1 MTLLTMKFGVLGG
14 ACLLV
19 SALAPTVAWAQ
30 DSSATIPET
39 TVEDIVVLG
48 MPLREQVE
56 TFVDDVTAPATGWG
70 PARWDERS
78 GICVG
83 VVNLRPDA
91 AQAMADRVSEVAL
104 DLGLTVGEPG
114 CSPNILVIA
123 TDDAPALAT
132 ALVQQ
137 SPNAFRP
144 RYSGAARRPSAL
156 RAFQSSDSP
165 VRWWHVSMPI
175 IRETGQP
182 AVRLPGGDAPW
193 IPSWGS
199 RLTSPITSK
208 LLRAYVIIDIDQ
220 AEGLSFSQLADYVA
234 MVAFAQIDPDADVSG
249 FPTILN
255 VFDNPTIAFGMTDWD
270 EAYLGSLYGAEM
282 NQRNPNAQ
290 SGAVAALMFR
300 DRQRVAGD
308 DEVELEDADAE

>member
-165 VRWWHVSMPI
+165 VRWWHV
-175 IRETGQP
+175 RETGQP

>member
-1 MTLLTMKFGVLGG
+1 MAIRTLVLSVVLGLG
-14 ACLLV
+14 LM
-19 SALAPTVAWAQ
+19 PDVAIAQ
-30 DSSATIPET
+30 QTRTET
-39 TVEDIVVLG
+39 ETAVEDIVVLG

-83 VVNLRPDA
+83 VVNLRRDA

-104 DLGLTVGEPG
+104 TLNLTVGEPG
-114 CSPNILVIA
+114 CSPNVLIIA

-132 ALVQQ
+132 AMVER

-156 RAFQSSDSP
+156 RAFETSDRA
-165 VRWWHVSMPI
+165 VRWWHVSMPV
-175 IRETGQP
+175 IRDTGRP
-182 AVRLPGGDAPW
+182 AVRVPGMDPPV
-193 IPSWGS
+193 ISSWGS
-199 RLTSPITSK
+199 RLTTPITSR

-220 AEGLSFSQLADYVA
+220 AEGLSFTQLTDYVA
-234 MVAFAQIDPDADVSG
+234 MVTFAQIDPDAEVSG

-255 VFDNPTIAFGMTDWD
+255 VFENSTVASGLTDWD
-270 EAYLGSLYGAEM
+270 QDYLDALYGSEM
-282 NQRNPNAQ
+282 NQRHPNAQ
-290 SGAVAALMFR
+290 SGAVASMMFR
-300 DRQRVAGD
+300 ERRQAGREAHTD
-308 DEVELEDADAE
+308 TLEAE

>member
-1 MTLLTMKFGVLGG
+1 M
-14 ACLLV
+14 
-19 SALAPTVAWAQ
+19 
-30 DSSATIPET
+30 
-39 TVEDIVVLG
+39 VLG

>member
-1 MTLLTMKFGVLGG
+1 MTLLAMKFGVLGG

-30 DSSATIPET
+30 DSSATMPET

-144 RYSGAARRPSAL
+144 ATAPNDGGTS
-156 RAFQSSDSP
+156 
-165 VRWWHVSMPI
+165 VC
-175 IRETGQP
+175 
-182 AVRLPGGDAPW
+182 RL
-193 IPSWGS
+193 
-199 RLTSPITSK
+199 
-208 LLRAYVIIDIDQ
+208 
-220 AEGLSFSQLADYVA
+220 
-234 MVAFAQIDPDADVSG
+234 
-249 FPTILN
+249 
-255 VFDNPTIAFGMTDWD
+255 
-270 EAYLGSLYGAEM
+270 
-282 NQRNPNAQ
+282 
-290 SGAVAALMFR
+290 
-300 DRQRVAGD
+300 
-308 DEVELEDADAE
+308 

>member
-1 MTLLTMKFGVLGG
+1 M
-14 ACLLV
+14 
-19 SALAPTVAWAQ
+19 
-30 DSSATIPET
+30 
-39 TVEDIVVLG
+39 VLG

-56 TFVDDVTAPATGWG
+56 TFADDVTAPATGWG

>member
-1 MTLLTMKFGVLGG
+1 
-14 ACLLV
+14 
-19 SALAPTVAWAQ
+19 
-30 DSSATIPET
+30 
-39 TVEDIVVLG
+39 VVLG

-123 TDDAPALAT
+123 TADAPALAT

-182 AVRLPGGDAPW
+182 AVRLSGGDAPW

>member
-1 MTLLTMKFGVLGG
+1 
-14 ACLLV
+14 
-19 SALAPTVAWAQ
+19 
-30 DSSATIPET
+30 
-39 TVEDIVVLG
+39 VVLG

>member
-1 MTLLTMKFGVLGG
+1 MRVLSTGLTL
-14 ACLLV
+14 AILV
-19 SALAPTVAWAQ
+19 GLAPDIVHAQ
-30 DSSATIPET
+30 EAPET

-70 PARWDERS
+70 PARWDQRG

-83 VVNLRPDA
+83 VVNLRGDV
-91 AQAMADRVSEVAL
+91 AQAMADRISDVAL
-104 DLGLTVGEPG
+104 GLNLTVGEPG
-114 CSPNILVIA
+114 CTPNVLVIA
-123 TDDAPALAT
+123 TDDASALAR
-132 ALVQQ
+132 AMVER

-156 RAFQSSDSP
+156 RAFQTSDRA

-182 AVRLPGGDAPW
+182 AVKLPGGDPPW
-193 IPSWGS
+193 ISSWGS
-199 RLTSPITSK
+199 RLTTPVTSR

-220 AEGLSFSQLADYVA
+220 AEGLSFNQLADYVA
-234 MVAFAQIDPDADVSG
+234 MVTFAQVDPDAEISG

-255 VFDNPTIAFGMTDWD
+255 VFDNPNIAFGLTDWD
-270 EAYLGSLYGAEM
+270 QDYLEALYGSEM
-282 NQRNPNAQ
+282 NQRHPSHQ
-290 SGAVAALMFR
+290 TGAVASLMFR
-300 DRQRVAGD
+300 ERRQAEREAD
-308 DEVELEDADAE
+308 TDTLDAE

>member
-1 MTLLTMKFGVLGG
+1 M
-14 ACLLV
+14 
-19 SALAPTVAWAQ
+19 
-30 DSSATIPET
+30 
-39 TVEDIVVLG
+39 VLG

-175 IRETGQP
+175 IRETGQS